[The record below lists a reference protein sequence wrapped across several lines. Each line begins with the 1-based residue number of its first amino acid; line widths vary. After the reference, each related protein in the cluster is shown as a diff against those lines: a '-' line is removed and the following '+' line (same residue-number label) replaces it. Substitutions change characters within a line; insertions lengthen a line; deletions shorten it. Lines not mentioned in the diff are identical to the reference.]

1 MPFNLT
7 QEKSKCIAGTAS
19 KDHDSNPS
27 FSCSDKSFSIDHVQV
42 STEEDQELE
51 FIYGYKNGGS
61 CRHIAPCSS
70 SGSTIKNTQ
79 CGGADS
85 VTVNV
90 PKNAAKDTCNF
101 GIHSVG
107 FNCGSASVPVP
118 SSTIVPVVSTYVQPP
133 IYTYPANSTAVTPTA
148 PSSYLTAPTGTA
160 GCTTCST
167 IPIYSY
173 SSPVFSYSSPIGTA
187 PVSSYI
193 TSNSTSV
200 PATYTASSPSVPAS
214 YPVSSGSSVVPTS
227 PESTPSTPAT
237 YPGQSYPASSETSV
251 VPTSPE
257 SSVPATY
264 PASTPATYP
273 ASSPSSPATSPV
285 QSYPASTPATYPASS
300 PSSPATSPVQS
311 YPASSPS
318 SPATTPVQSYPVGSS
333 SSPATYP
340 VGSSSSPATYPVNS
354 YPIESSTPVS
364 SSLGNSPTEATSSY
378 ASETTP
384 LVYTTEVTTV
394 YTTTCPVTN
403 TKTAGSSTIYETTTT
418 VSTVT
423 STSVSTYTSVPVNT
437 PEASIPATTPETP
450 ASTSGNSPVPVSSSS
465 PVPSAPCPTVLP
477 QCLNT
482 WIKLTTCENNAAS
495 DCYCTNSEF
504 TKNVQDCVS
513 SWSYD
518 DSEIQA
524 ALSYLAGICAPHV
537 SANPGIITHVPKTI
551 TLVPTPATSSS
562 PAVTPAPAGSSG
574 VTAGPIGG
582 QSTPA
587 PAAGYQPATTISYSA
602 TLTVPVTYSTG
613 VSAGSPIPSSSTT
626 TVINTAVEVPQVQ
639 FTTGNSPAGATGA
652 PSVGLAAGSP
662 APVVA
667 ASTPA
672 AAGYG
677 AAGATGTGASTF
689 ASVKQVPTAVSSP
702 ITPFEGAASK
712 VGGGIVG
719 VVAAGLISLLVLA

>member
-1 MPFNLT
+1 M
-7 QEKSKCIAGTAS
+7 
-19 KDHDSNPS
+19 
-27 FSCSDKSFSIDHVQV
+27 
-42 STEEDQELE
+42 
-51 FIYGYKNGGS
+51 
-61 CRHIAPCSS
+61 
-70 SGSTIKNTQ
+70 
-79 CGGADS
+79 
-85 VTVNV
+85 
-90 PKNAAKDTCNF
+90 
-101 GIHSVG
+101 
-107 FNCGSASVPVP
+107 
-118 SSTIVPVVSTYVQPP
+118 
-133 IYTYPANSTAVTPTA
+133 
-148 PSSYLTAPTGTA
+148 
-160 GCTTCST
+160 
-167 IPIYSY
+167 
-173 SSPVFSYSSPIGTA
+173 
-187 PVSSYI
+187 
-193 TSNSTSV
+193 
-200 PATYTASSPSVPAS
+200 
-214 YPVSSGSSVVPTS
+214 
-227 PESTPSTPAT
+227 
-237 YPGQSYPASSETSV
+237 
-251 VPTSPE
+251 
-257 SSVPATY
+257 
-264 PASTPATYP
+264 
-273 ASSPSSPATSPV
+273 
-285 QSYPASTPATYPASS
+285 
-300 PSSPATSPVQS
+300 
-311 YPASSPS
+311 
-318 SPATTPVQSYPVGSS
+318 
-333 SSPATYP
+333 
-340 VGSSSSPATYPVNS
+340 
-354 YPIESSTPVS
+354 
-364 SSLGNSPTEATSSY
+364 
-378 ASETTP
+378 
-384 LVYTTEVTTV
+384 VYTTEVTTV

-437 PEASIPATTPETP
+437 PEASTPATTPETP

-537 SANPGIITHVPKTI
+537 SANPGIITDVPKTI
-551 TLVPTPATSSS
+551 TLVPTPATISS
-562 PAVTPAPAGSSG
+562 PAVTPAPAGASG

-602 TLTVPVTYSTG
+602 TLTVPATYSTG

-639 FTTGNSPAGATGA
+639 FTTGNSAAGATGA

-677 AAGATGTGASTF
+677 AVGATGTGASTF

-712 VGGGIVG
+712 VGGGFVG
-719 VVAAGLISLLVLA
+719 VVAAGLVSLLVLA